1 MLTNLIIKNFILIE
15 NLTLSFGHK
24 LTVLTGETGAGKSI
38 LLDAV
43 SFVLGS
49 RSDTSIIQKD
59 CDSTSVCATF
69 DLKATHPA
77 IKKLIENEILNS
89 NEISNQ
95 NEIIIRRTLNKDGK
109 NKIFINDIPVSL
121 SLVKSISPDLIEIH
135 GQFDNQSLLNPATH
149 INILD
154 TFGNL
159 EKLKEQTKTAY
170 ENWQEKRKIR
180 IKTEEEFLKAKEDED
195 YLKHNLSELTSLN
208 PQVGEEEELSQK
220 RHLLQNSEKII
231 TSIKDAF
238 DYLSKYGD
246 EPEKFIGDATYALER
261 IPDDAKNDNINDT
274 ITALNE
280 ASQNLSDAYERL
292 SQILSSDMSDTET
305 LEKTEERL
313 FSIRELSRKHKVSPD
328 ELPAFTQKLKE
339 IVDNIN
345 NSDNVLNEK
354 KKDEELAKSSYLEIA
369 TKLSDERKK
378 TGQELSA
385 RVMKELPPLKLEKA
399 TFETVITTETDENKF
414 TSNGINTV
422 CFMGSTNFGEN
433 KNYLHKIA
441 SGGELARFTLA
452 IKVVI
457 SDENSV
463 SSMIFDEVDTG
474 ISGATASAVG
484 ERLANLSKHIQTMVV
499 THSPQV
505 ASFGN
510 HHFKVEKYYDEEKN
524 KTITSVNQLSE
535 AQRIQEIAR
544 IISGD
549 KITAEAIEAARTLF
563 QSSIKA

>member
-43 SFVLGS
+43 SFVLGA
-49 RSDTSIIQKD
+49 RSDTSIISKD
-59 CDSTSVCATF
+59 CEQTSVCATF
-69 DLKATHPA
+69 DLQKNHPA
-77 IKKLIENEILNS
+77 ITKLIDNDILS
-89 NEISNQ
+89 KSDIQNQ
-95 NEIIIRRTLNKDGK
+95 NEIIIRRVLNKDGK

-121 SLVKSISPDLIEIH
+121 TLVKSIGEDLIEIH

-149 INILD
+149 INTLD

-159 EKLKEQTKTAY
+159 DGLKEQTKIAY
-170 ENWQEKRKIR
+170 NIWQDKKNER
-180 IKTEEEFLKAKEDED
+180 IKTEEEFLKAKQDEE
-195 YLKHNLSELTSLN
+195 YLKHNLAELETLN
-208 PQVGEEEELSQK
+208 PQVGEEEELNQK

-231 TSIKDAF
+231 TAIKDCY

-246 EPEKFIGDATYALER
+246 SPEKFINEASYSLER
-261 IPDDAKNDNINDT
+261 IPDDAKNDNIKEIISELET
-274 ITALNE
+274 T
-280 ASQNLSDAYERL
+280 SQNLCDAYERL
-292 SQILSSDMSDTET
+292 SQILSSDISDTQS
-305 LEKTEERL
+305 LEETEERL
-313 FSIRELSRKHKVSPD
+313 FTIRELARKHKITPD
-328 ELPAFTQKLKE
+328 ELPTFTKNLRE
-339 IVDNIN
+339 IVENIN

-354 KKDEELAKSSYLEIA
+354 KKAEDLAKSSYIEIA
-369 TKLSDERKK
+369 TKLSEERKK
-378 TGQELSA
+378 TGSELSK
-385 RVMKELPPLKLEKA
+385 RVLAELAPLKLEKA
-399 TFETVITTETDENKF
+399 TFETAITTETDEKKF
-414 TSNGINTV
+414 GPNGINTAY
-422 CFMGSTNFGEN
+422 FMGTTNVGG
-433 KNYLHKIA
+433 KKDYIHKIA

-457 SDENSV
+457 SNEQSI

-484 ERLANLSKHIQTMVV
+484 ERLATLSKHIQTMVI

-510 HHFKVEKYYDEEKN
+510 HHFKVEKYYDDEKN

-535 AQRIQEIAR
+535 QERIQEIAR

-549 KITAEAIEAARTLF
+549 KITTEAIEAAKSLF
-563 QSSIKA
+563 HQSIKA